1 MATQKY
7 NTVLTGSG
15 FLMAE
20 FRQIVRLKLD
30 GLSNEEIKT
39 KVFDENIF
47 QYNKT
52 ASIKRAFPYLLQRIE
67 SLDEE
72 LMKMV
77 VEEDIQTAKTINL
90 YSIMKTNLLFYEFMK
105 EVVED
110 LIQYQNSVLEKK
122 DVNVFFTNK
131 AEQSD
136 FIRNLA
142 ESTVKR
148 LQSAFLKVL
157 IEAGILRDLKSRELK
172 PLIID
177 ELLKRH
183 LTQIGDSKY
192 LRAIGD
198 FEG

>member
-1 MATQKY
+1 
-7 NTVLTGSG
+7 
-15 FLMAE
+15 MAE

-183 LTQIGDSKY
+183 LTQIGDRKY
-192 LRAIGD
+192 LRAMGD